1 MQKIATKIFIGAS
14 IAFGIVGIVL
24 VLTGG
29 LDGEQT
35 ALSEVLA
42 RLLQACV
49 FIILPSFAVSLAGKY
64 LSGKN

>member
-14 IAFGIVGIVL
+14 IAFGIIGMVL

-42 RLLQACV
+42 KLLQATV
-49 FIILPSFAVSLAGKY
+49 FIILPSFAISLAGRY
-64 LSGKN
+64 LDNKS